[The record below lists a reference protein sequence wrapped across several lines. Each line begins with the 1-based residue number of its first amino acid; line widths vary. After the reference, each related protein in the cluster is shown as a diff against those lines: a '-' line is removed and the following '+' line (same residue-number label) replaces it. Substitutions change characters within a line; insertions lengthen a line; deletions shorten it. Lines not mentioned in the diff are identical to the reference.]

1 MKKHCVTK
9 RSPGCGTQR
18 LLRCRSHPAG
28 RGPNSS
34 SLFPPLAAVVAVA
47 SGLTDGS
54 RAVSTK
60 KEDPLSELALQ
71 EGVFFLVSQMTSSI
85 STFTIYSICHPRK
98 SQALCRKFTELDS
111 LQRAGFPL
119 YNLSVSLRST
129 APLVGEPLAKPF
141 TLRGLPKPLPL
152 GEVAMRSIDGEGKP
166 VSREPPRSDKLSFW
180 QSDAIAAPALL
191 CQRPCPLSHLR

>member
-28 RGPNSS
+28 RCPNSS

-60 KEDPLSELALQ
+60 KEAPLLELALQ
-71 EGVFFLVSQMTSSI
+71 EGVFFRFGESNELHCFYLLYFYYMPFPAKVKRCAESLQA
-85 STFTIYSICHPRK
+85 P
-98 SQALCRKFTELDS
+98 SQAL
-111 LQRAGFPL
+111 RASSPRG
-119 YNLSVSLRST
+119 
-129 APLVGEPLAKPF
+129 GPF

-166 VSREPPRSDKLSFW
+166 VSREPPYSDKLSLC
-180 QSDAIAAPALL
+180 QSDAIAASALL
-191 CQRPCPLSHLR
+191 RQRPCPLSHLR

>member
-60 KEDPLSELALQ
+60 KEDPLSELQLR

-85 STFTIYSICHPRK
+85 STFTIYSMCHSPQK
-98 SQALCRKFTELDS
+98 SSFAQKVY
-111 LQRAGFPL
+111 RAGLATEGRPVLVQPL
-119 YNLSVSLRST
+119 SLTPFDKAGLRLPAS
-129 APLVGEPLAKPF
+129 ASLPLAS
-141 TLRGLPKPLPL
+141 RWPLPQQL
-152 GEVAMRSIDGEGKP
+152 LP
-166 VSREPPRSDKLSFW
+166 VSATGGGRR
-180 QSDAIAAPALL
+180 
-191 CQRPCPLSHLR
+191 RCP